1 MGDSA
6 VESFEHEA
14 SELLNLM
21 EESLLRLEN
30 EPDDDTLINAIF
42 RAAHTIKGTGG
53 VFGFDNIVE
62 FTHIVENVLDRVRV
76 GDTQIESNLIAVLL
90 SCRDHMGV
98 LVQLA
103 INGDQELSDEIRQEG
118 VSLITQLS
126 PFLDPH
132 ATIEIGRAHV

>member
-90 SCRDHMGV
+90 S
-98 LVQLA
+98 
-103 INGDQELSDEIRQEG
+103 
-118 VSLITQLS
+118 
-126 PFLDPH
+126 
-132 ATIEIGRAHV
+132 